1 MSVQYADDASKWAL
15 RQFWWSV
22 SVPTWLKR
30 SPPNFC
36 APNSARNRIGPLG
49 LHVPRPDRNPVSTC
63 ASNGLDSTESKE
75 TLVVTS
81 AQAKVGGEG
90 GAELPLL
97 GWASQATFWNSDLRA
112 DTALLLGA
120 PGYDS

>member
-1 MSVQYADDASKWAL
+1 M
-15 RQFWWSV
+15 
-22 SVPTWLKR
+22 
-30 SPPNFC
+30 
-36 APNSARNRIGPLG
+36 
-49 LHVPRPDRNPVSTC
+49 
-63 ASNGLDSTESKE
+63 
-75 TLVVTS
+75 TS
-81 AQAKVGGEG
+81 AQAKVGGED